1 MPNWCYTDYAITGN
15 YEQVKDL
22 YLKIKSLSDNTESLL
37 ENVFGKLWIGNLI
50 YLLGGNTENIYC
62 RSEIIEPIDYENE
75 SIRFTV
81 MSAWSELDE
90 VRNFIITLYPD
101 IKVYFIS
108 EEGGCDYF
116 VTNDKEKIFFKEQYI
131 LDIIGEDTYYYS
143 DIEEVLTAAS
153 EITGKVITKKE
164 ELTDLLEE
172 YEEQMQEQ
180 NPDYL
185 INFHEFEIA
194 D

>member
-62 RSEIIEPIDYENE
+62 RGEIIEPINYENE

-81 MSAWSELDE
+81 MSAWCEFDE

-101 IKVYFIS
+101 IKGYFI
-108 EEGGCDYF
+108 
-116 VTNDKEKIFFKEQYI
+116 
-131 LDIIGEDTYYYS
+131 
-143 DIEEVLTAAS
+143 
-153 EITGKVITKKE
+153 
-164 ELTDLLEE
+164 
-172 YEEQMQEQ
+172 
-180 NPDYL
+180 
-185 INFHEFEIA
+185 
-194 D
+194 